1 MTGYTRAD
9 TPNNI
14 ADGNI
19 INAADLDGEYD
30 AIALAFSNTLG
41 HTHDGSA
48 AEGQPITK
56 IGPTQDIVAT
66 ATTLTPKTTATVDI
80 GSNSLKFKDFYFSG
94 AGSVTG
100 TITAGGFSGP
110 INGTIGATTAST
122 GAFTTLSASSTTTLS
137 SLTASTALAL
147 DASKNIVSVTNTG
160 TGSNVLATSPTLV
173 TPVLGTPTSVTL
185 TNATGL
191 PVSTGISGL
200 GTGIATFLATPS
212 SANLAS
218 AVTDETGTGNLVF
231 ATSPTLVTP
240 ALGTPSALVGTNIT
254 GTAAGLTAGNVTTNA
269 NLTGAITSTGN
280 ATVLGSFT
288 SAQLL
293 AALTDETGTGANVF
307 ATSPTLV
314 TPALGTPSALVGT
327 NITGTAAGLTAG
339 NVTTN
344 ANLTGAVTSV
354 GNATSLGSF
363 TSAQLL
369 SAVTDETGTGNLV
382 FSTSPTLV
390 TPALGTPSSVTLTN
404 ATGLPISTGVSGL
417 GTGVATF
424 LATPS
429 SSNLAAAVTDETGT
443 GALVFATSPTLVTPA
458 LGTPASG
465 VLTNATGLPL
475 TTGVTGTLPIAN
487 GGTGTTSTTFTN
499 LTTNVTGTLPIAN
512 GGTGAS
518 TLAGANLPV
527 TNVANTFTGLQ
538 TFSGTSSN
546 ASHKATNMLEV
557 DTISATAATGTIN
570 YDVTTQSVLYYT
582 SNASGNWTLNFRG
595 SSGTSLNTL
604 MATGE
609 SLSATFLVTNGTT
622 AYYNSAVTI
631 DGTSVTPKWQG
642 GSAPTS
648 GNASATDC
656 YTYVIQ
662 KTGSAT
668 YVVLA
673 SQTKF
678 A

>member
-173 TPVLGTPTSVTL
+173 TPALGIPTSVTL

-200 GTGIATFLATPS
+200 GTGVATFLATPS

-218 AVTDETGTGNLVF
+218 AVTDETGTGALVF

-344 ANLTGAVTSV
+344 ANLTGAITSV

-369 SAVTDETGTGNLV
+369 SAVTDETGTG
-382 FSTSPTLV
+382 
-390 TPALGTPSSVTLTN
+390 
-404 ATGLPISTGVSGL
+404 
-417 GTGVATF
+417 
-424 LATPS
+424 
-429 SSNLAAAVTDETGT
+429 
-443 GALVFATSPTLVTPA
+443 ALVFATSPTLVTPA
-458 LGTPASG
+458 LGTPSAAVLTNATGLPISSG
-465 VLTNATGLPL
+465 VTGLGTGVATALAVNTGSVGAFVVNGGVLGTPSSGTLTNATGLPL

-499 LTTNVTGTLPIAN
+499 LTTNVTGTLPVAN
-512 GGTGAS
+512 GGSGAVTLTGVLKGNGTSAF
-518 TLAGANLPV
+518 TAATAG
-527 TNVANTFTGLQ
+527 TDYVAPGTATTFTALQ

-546 ASHKATNMLEV
+546 ASHKATKMLEV

-570 YDVTTQSVLYYT
+570 FDITTQSVLYYT

-595 SSGTSLNTL
+595 SSGTSLNTV
-604 MATGE
+604 MSTGE
-609 SLSATFLVTNGTT
+609 SLSATFLVTNGST

-648 GNASATDC
+648 GNASSTDC

>member
-56 IGPTQDIVAT
+56 IGPTQDIVVTAAT
-66 ATTLTPKTTATVDI
+66 FLPKTTATVDI
-80 GSNSLKFKDFYFSG
+80 GSSALKFKDFFFSG
-94 AGSVTG
+94 AGSVVG

-110 INGTIGATTAST
+110 INGTVGATTAST
-122 GAFTTLSASSTTTLS
+122 GAFTTLSASSTATLS
-137 SLTASTALAL
+137 GLTASTALAL

-200 GTGIATFLATPS
+200 GTGVATFLATPS

-269 NLTGAITSTGN
+269 NLTGAVTSVGN
-280 ATVLGSFT
+280 ATSLGSFT

-307 ATSPTLV
+307 A
-314 TPALGTPSALVGT
+314 
-327 NITGTAAGLTAG
+327 
-339 NVTTN
+339 
-344 ANLTGAVTSV
+344 
-354 GNATSLGSF
+354 
-363 TSAQLL
+363 
-369 SAVTDETGTGNLV
+369 
-382 FSTSPTLV
+382 TSPTLV

-429 SSNLAAAVTDETGT
+429 SANLAATVTDETGS

-458 LGTPASG
+458 LGTPSSAT
-465 VLTNATGLPL
+465 LTNATGLPIA
-475 TTGVTGTLPIAN
+475 TGVSGLGANVASFLATPSSANLAAAVTDETGTGSLVFATSPTFVTPAL
-487 GGTGTTSTTFTN
+487 GTPASGVVTN
-499 LTTNVTGTLPIAN
+499 LTGTASININGTVGATTPAVATVTTLTATADSAFTSTGALQLPVGTTAQQPAGAAGKLRFNSTTTQFEGYTGTAWTSV
-512 GGTGAS
+512 GGA
-518 TLAGANLPV
+518 TL
-527 TNVANTFTGLQ
+527 
-538 TFSGTSSN
+538 SN
-546 ASHKATNMLEV
+546 DTTTATNIYPLSASS
-557 DTISATAATGTIN
+557 TSGSATT
-570 YDVTTQSVLYYT
+570 VYT
-582 SNASGNWTLNFRG
+582 SNAKFLYKPSTGELQASEVTASNGLLLNATTVAASYTIGTGYNAMSVGPVTVASGQSVTV
-595 SSGTSLNTL
+595 SSGQRW
-604 MATGE
+604 
-609 SLSATFLVTNGTT
+609 LV
-622 AYYNSAVTI
+622 
-631 DGTSVTPKWQG
+631 
-642 GSAPTS
+642 
-648 GNASATDC
+648 
-656 YTYVIQ
+656 
-662 KTGSAT
+662 
-668 YVVLA
+668 
-673 SQTKF
+673 F
-678 A
+678 